1 MKKPIE
7 FFTDLKDPRIDRCK
21 DHLLADII
29 FITVAAV
36 ICGAETWNDIENY
49 GKSKQDWLRKYLKL
63 PNGIPSHDTFN
74 RLFTLLDPKELES
87 SFLKWVKSIA
97 KITKGE
103 VVSID
108 GKTIR
113 GSKDKEGKT
122 FVHMVSAW
130 ANTNKL
136 VLGQVKVDD
145 KSNEITAI
153 PKLLQVLELN
163 GCIVTIDAMGT
174 QTNIADKI
182 IEKGADYILSVKG
195 NQGLLQEGVLDT
207 LRFEKPDEQHQAKDF
222 GHGRIETRTCS
233 VYGNLSHIENSG
245 RWKELR
251 TIVKIEATR
260 IIKSTGKQEKEERL
274 YITSLEPDAK
284 KIEAAVRSH
293 WGVENELHWILDV
306 SFGEDKSQKKN
317 ANAVENFSII
327 NRIALNLVKQE
338 KTKRRS
344 VKGKR
349 LDAGWDNDY
358 LLKILTN

>member
-49 GKSKQDWLRKYLKL
+49 GKSKQEWLRKYLKL

-113 GSKDKEGKT
+113 GSRDKEGKS

-136 VLGQVKVDD
+136 VLGQVKADD

-153 PKLLQVLELN
+153 PKLLQVLELT

-207 LRFEKPDEQHQAKDF
+207 IRFEKPDEQHQSKDF

-233 VYGNLSHIENSG
+233 VYGNLSHIENAG
-245 RWKELR
+245 KWKKLR
-251 TIVKIEATR
+251 TIAKIEATG

-274 YITSLEPDAK
+274 YITSLAPDAK

-327 NRIALNLVKQE
+327 NRIALNLVKHE

-358 LLKILTN
+358 LLKILSN